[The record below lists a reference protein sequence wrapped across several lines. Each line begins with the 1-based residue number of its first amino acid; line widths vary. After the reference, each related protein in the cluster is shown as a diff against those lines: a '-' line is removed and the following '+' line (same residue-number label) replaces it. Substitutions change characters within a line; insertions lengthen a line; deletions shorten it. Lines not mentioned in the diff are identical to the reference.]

1 MVAVTSYGVPLDVIS
16 KLQVMIGSFCSVLFP
31 LMSRLDGSGSDQF
44 EIVYRTAI
52 AAALSLMTMVATWAA
67 VLIPVVMKLW
77 LGGRSTADS
86 IFAAQIFLAGAV
98 LQSSAAIAWTALH
111 ARGRSDL
118 TAWVHMAE
126 FPLYAVAFYLAA
138 THYGVRG
145 AALAWF
151 GRGIVDFLCMAVL
164 LRIQQ
169 RNEASGTPP
178 ELVAVVVALC
188 IVMLA
193 FVPPVQEVMGAAV
206 ICCLTLLW
214 SWRVLL
220 DAPTRSRLVRFMRR
234 GEPRPA

>member
-1 MVAVTSYGVPLDVIS
+1 
-16 KLQVMIGSFCSVLFP
+16 F
-31 LMSRLDGSGSDQF
+31 
-44 EIVYRTAI
+44 I
-52 AAALSLMTMVATWAA
+52 AAWAA
-67 VLIPVVMKLW
+67 VATPAAMKLW
-77 LGGRSTADS
+77 LGGRSTSDS

-126 FPLYAVAFYLAA
+126 FPLYCAAFYFAA

-151 GRGIVDFLCMAVL
+151 GRGIVDFLCMTVL

-169 RNEASGTPP
+169 RNEASGAPP
-178 ELVAVVVALC
+178 ELLAAVVAVC

-193 FVPPVQEVMGAAV
+193 FVP
-206 ICCLTLLW
+206 
-214 SWRVLL
+214 
-220 DAPTRSRLVRFMRR
+220 
-234 GEPRPA
+234 